1 MWTVILGCVQGF
13 VSNEDCIFTFFS
25 FQNLSTT
32 RPNHPAKH
40 LASSSQLQYEQT
52 QLLLIIHTRLKIWS
66 LRFYPFPQL
75 KGWLLISDIRSGPY
89 IYNVTTPHHFPDQS
103 PPEKNDPTFQSKRNF
118 YRDTSPL
125 DCKRSSTSRAV
136 LLISSSAFGI
146 NELCI
151 GGFIPTVNLPPLNV
165 PAPEIR
171 PAIKPLFLR
180 GRTLR
185 EGVA

>member
-66 LRFYPFPQL
+66 LRFYPFPQRL
-75 KGWLLISDIRSGPY
+75 AVDIRYQVRTLYTTLPHLT
-89 IYNVTTPHHFPDQS
+89 IYSDRS

-151 GGFIPTVNLPPLNV
+151 GGFIGYSEPTSP
-165 PAPEIR
+165 
-171 PAIKPLFLR
+171 
-180 GRTLR
+180 
-185 EGVA
+185 

>member
-1 MWTVILGCVQGF
+1 MILGCVQGF
-13 VSNEDCIFTFFS
+13 VSNEDCMFTFFS

-66 LRFYPFPQL
+66 LRFYPFPRL
-75 KGWLLISDIRSGPY
+75 KGWLLISDIRSEPYMHRYHLTISPTGPPRKK
-89 IYNVTTPHHFPDQS
+89 T
-103 PPEKNDPTFQSKRNF
+103 DPTPQSKRNF
-118 YRDTSPL
+118 YRDTSPE

-151 GGFIPTVNLPPLNV
+151 GGFIPTVLQSTYLPLTDPLH
-165 PAPEIR
+165 
-171 PAIKPLFLR
+171 K
-180 GRTLR
+180 
-185 EGVA
+185 